1 MVCEKG
7 ANDLSLFLCLW
18 QAFEIQ
24 QEESLQTKKVRLK
37 FFSGFVEI
45 KIVFSFCRIVS

>member
-1 MVCEKG
+1 MVCEKD

-24 QEESLQTKKVRLK
+24 QEEKLQT
-37 FFSGFVEI
+37 
-45 KIVFSFCRIVS
+45 

>member
-1 MVCEKG
+1 MVYEKD

-24 QEESLQTKKVRLK
+24 QEENLQSKKV
-37 FFSGFVEI
+37 
-45 KIVFSFCRIVS
+45 